1 METNRIFL
9 LSPARCNGPRA
20 QMLLNEGATFDTAV
34 ALRTS
39 GVPLGRVFT
48 FLSGLYF
55 RGKMAYA
62 RAFARPA
69 SKSNGIWVITPSRG
83 LVAADTPITLD
94 CLREFAEVDI
104 AADDP
109 RYRDPLERD
118 ARRLAGSIR
127 SDCEVVLLGS
137 IATEKYVVVL
147 EREFGPQ
154 LLFPADFVG
163 RGDMSRGG
171 LMLRSAADRQE
182 LSYIPVSGAVRRG
195 SRPAKLPRRRYDQ
208 ESLEEDTSGQPHVS
222 PGRAS
227 SDAKAASEERQSS
240 PLAKNSRRRK

>member
-1 METNRIFL
+1 MDTNRIFL

-20 QMLLNEGATFDTAV
+20 QMLLNEGATFETAV

-39 GVPLGRVFT
+39 GVRLGRVFT

-69 SKSNGIWVITPSRG
+69 SKSEGIWVITPSRG
-83 LVAADTPITLD
+83 LVTADTPITLD
-94 CLREFAEVDI
+94 CLRGFAEVDI

-109 RYRDPLERD
+109 RYRVPLQRD
-118 ARRLAGSIR
+118 ARMLAASIPKN
-127 SDCEVVLLGS
+127 CEVVLLGS
-137 IATEKYVVVL
+137 IATDKYVDVL
-147 EREFGPQ
+147 EREFESR
-154 LLFPADFVG
+154 LLFPSEFVG

-182 LSYIPVSGAVRRG
+182 LNYIPVSGAVRRG

-208 ESLEEDTSGQPHVS
+208 ESFEEDSPGQPHVS
-222 PGRAS
+222 SGPAS
-227 SDAKAASEERQSS
+227 ADAKTHDGGEPNAG
-240 PLAKNSRRRK
+240 AKNSRRRK